1 MFHSGKRHS
10 IERRKLELVLR
21 DDEHDGAHRAS
32 ASISMPAGPSSPAP
46 ARERL
51 SVVGADVTDGTG
63 RGEGVIR
70 PRMSTVPG
78 AAEAIAYWLFIGNS
92 PVGA

>member
-1 MFHSGKRHS
+1 M
-10 IERRKLELVLR
+10 IL
-21 DDEHDGAHRAS
+21 
-32 ASISMPAGPSSPAP
+32 PAGPSSPAP

-51 SVVGADVTDGTG
+51 TVVGADVRDGTG
-63 RGEGVIR
+63 RGVIR

-78 AAEAIAYWLFIGNS
+78 AAETISYWLFIGDS